1 MENDGFI
8 LNRNSDVKVTY
19 IGTGQFQLASGKW
32 VDAILYKYKGVYK
45 MMEASEFI
53 RLAEPDRSTTLD
65 EIGDTIG
72 PGCTPGVEPDKDEHI
87 YTDYEAIS
95 SNGVS
100 IAEKGT
106 IDTTPTMQNALKTKD
121 SGVLDIITDTIG
133 PGYEPGKVGQVEE
146 ATVIK
151 KQTNKKV

>member
-53 RLAEPDRSTTLD
+53 RLAEPDKSTTLD
-65 EIGDTIG
+65 RVGDIIGHG
-72 PGCTPGVEPDKDEHI
+72 YTPGFGLDKTQIPAYEVECGD
-87 YTDYEAIS
+87 AVQ
-95 SNGVS
+95 G
-100 IAEKGT
+100 
-106 IDTTPTMQNALKTKD
+106 D
-121 SGVLDIITDTIG
+121 S
-133 PGYEPGKVGQVEE
+133 KV
-146 ATVIK
+146 K
-151 KQTNKKV
+151 